1 MAENRYPATTR
12 YQSIDKTRVRNFTGY
27 EDDRIPSQG
36 FLPMDTPAAPRA
48 PSVAAQADEDGLRP
62 VDFDDPASPYFI
74 PPDQEYT
81 DTSPQPA
88 PDGGYGTLLSM
99 GAKRLAQS
107 ALGIADLLGAD
118 VANMQEAVARAVEED
133 YKSLSPEQRRRV
145 DAKWASIDEDSV
157 LQNPMAIISQ
167 LTVELPTL
175 ATVMAPGLI
184 AGRVGATIAKGAL
197 EKSATAAGE
206 RAAGQVGAV
215 GVPSEVVRKSV
226 TDAALTKGA
235 PSIGQAAAAAGAAA
249 GAAAEGAFVA
259 GISADQIRSGIM
271 EVPTEV
277 LETSPEYLR
286 LLDEHG
292 NDKAAREALIES
304 LGPTAWATGAA
315 SSILGAV
322 ASGYVA
328 KMLFGKP
335 GGTRLGNAGKAFL
348 AEGPVTEGPQ
358 EVLEDTMV
366 TGALQRADASK
377 ETQPAESFLA
387 GATLGGIPGAAVGAM
402 AHTSP
407 PPVRDVVVDEDLAA
421 LKEEKADLWK
431 IVAAKHDLTTP
442 NGRLAADIEFS
453 NLADDTGGI
462 PPGAAGTANE
472 EIARAKAQVQARG
485 PAGAGPTEGGGAPP
499 VPPGAPPTGP
509 AGPGTPP
516 SSDRNRILTAEEVK
530 ARLAAA
536 GLPMG
541 TSKPEPESQA
551 TIDAQAE
558 LVNDPN
564 NPKDAMTVTPG
575 SPQPTNIGPGVSKVE
590 FLDENG
596 EANTLYTTD
605 TELAS
610 LAGQADVLTDSQLG
624 QILYGRPEGKIGSD
638 GVVIVARNAEGLP
651 VHEVLTS
658 ADTFQRDLTGARAVM
673 PAGGM
678 IELSTAPKQ
687 LAERRT
693 LAEVEQDQA
702 IANAAPG
709 IAGAAVNA
717 ADAAAKMDEAVEKE
731 KASDAPTARASTA
744 QAAVAGFFSSREAK
758 KVEEG
763 RGGQRDT
770 ISQSEPGATKKSAAV
785 ALKESLNKVLDAA
798 VEGGV
803 IPRGEVERLSTAA
816 RVGVQEGQAPV
827 ANLLEKLTSKLAK
840 SNPLYRS
847 LVLAA
852 VEQGDIDELA
862 SLTDYLADIL
872 TGGDAQNLD
881 VTGTPLE
888 PTEAKVRRGSRRA
901 AEFASRDADNYGRP
915 KGVAKFDWVTA
926 VRSMDKAVRAL
937 LTTLSDTHDAIAD
950 AAAGKKREVLK
961 TSAQRTA
968 AETAAA
974 KRGGYRLGFATA
986 EENAAIDK
994 DIKEA
999 LQATKLFSQID
1010 DDNMGSVAAR
1020 KAFNA
1025 LTKVADRILASPTM
1039 QARRDREAVVLAKH
1053 REKNKGATKPAKP
1066 ASKKALTP
1074 AQHISRIKD
1083 GVARITAAT
1092 TLMQAQR
1099 AGTELAEAMIGAG
1112 ATTAQA
1118 NKFITFALKQRAK
1131 LNTEARTIL
1140 RENEIAL
1147 AAGLL
1152 ADIAQAEY
1160 QEASDELGEDAA
1172 AIAYDDDAAR
1182 ATSKDWLIDLE
1193 KSLGLGNKTQPDA
1206 ATVVRHKVD
1215 KKPSG
1220 DRVYT
1225 EAEKKLFAKKRKAQQ
1240 KKEDA
1245 AKARAEKKALKQKKD
1260 NSANTVAAKLKAK
1273 RAAAKEAADA
1283 KAAKVRANDE
1293 AAKARAAATDAKPL
1307 DEPRKN
1313 ALVTL
1318 KALATALRPSFMKVE
1333 QFMNLIAIGRM
1344 SSAAGTAFH
1353 RVFGT
1358 GDAPSPVARAVAAF
1372 RKALTP
1378 EQRKEHDDIIA
1389 LYTMPREVDL
1399 HPQLGNPTTRHQLLA
1414 ESAELR
1420 AFVERTGIAL
1430 PKALQYRTIQ
1440 KEAVQLEPLVSE
1452 TEAMSAATPEGALKP
1467 FTPAAAELRA
1477 KAQKAARLQNDA
1489 ITRRNDAAKARFVP
1503 TETHEY
1509 SEDGPGD
1516 KVSMADLVLEFA
1528 EATRVITAHAS
1539 DLPAYFS
1546 ERFSDSSEYGG
1557 AFGEDG
1563 VWTSGL
1569 TALFGDKVFTD
1580 LGVSPG
1586 SLMGLHTILE
1596 AFSKNEG
1603 ISQTFGPLL
1612 TRLLATIPDTTVVF
1626 SKLDKGFF
1634 VSVDGLMTRTRLP
1647 DGGLSHVINLGPG
1660 ATDSARVGEAVIVL
1674 LHEAVHAATTSLLE
1688 DIATGRNKDGATLIT
1703 GIIDVFNQARA
1714 AAPDSVSH
1722 YGLRNLQEFVAE
1734 ALTSPS
1740 FRTYLNGIM
1749 PTEAKKTWW
1758 RNLMA
1763 GVAKLLGMADEAPR
1777 LETLLGMAEQASFA
1791 LFEPKLQDAGHI
1803 GGLGKGVPTAISDL
1817 LTSKS
1822 RHRGKAA
1829 LAATPFNISAPRAA
1843 RMTRELN
1850 ERTGFGDKM
1859 QRGHM
1864 GLMNLDTMERKYRSL
1879 GDKIQRVMQFVGGS
1893 PLARLVHAT
1902 TSASN
1907 LARDIANT
1915 HVTLSRATAAL
1926 EFTERENL
1934 YKAMIES
1941 TLSGYFIDRALTS
1954 PHNSHLW
1961 DKKGSL
1967 KDEPAVRKAMAA
1979 RDALTPAAKLLY
1991 SQWRQALTQERQM
2004 RLGVLVKHATRTAG
2018 MTEGEAAKLY
2028 EFIVN
2033 QGKLGRATAQYMKA
2047 LPNAN
2052 KLKDNDLDDL
2062 ATTIKKILD
2071 ESELVG
2077 PYFPLHRDG
2086 DFAVTTPDGSHFE
2099 MHDSERDANKAAAAL
2114 RAKGQEAFV
2123 TRALDTVG
2131 DLAPADL
2138 QKLADEIRRTASTLP
2153 PSGLTGVQ
2161 AEAYNQFNTNIQHA
2175 ITKILASRTLYS
2187 SKLKRKG
2194 ILGTLPKDMAKAL
2207 ESHSRASVSVVST
2220 LDGAF
2225 DYNSG
2230 LSDLRKVALD
2240 YTLQQEGNL
2249 TQDEHILV
2257 GDLYNEMVM
2266 RASTIASDRD
2276 VTTTDQVLGR
2286 IGFFTYLGS
2295 PAYWLLNA
2303 TQTAVVGMPV
2313 LAGIADVTGARAV
2326 MSLKRAYGTLKKA
2339 TKGMGWRAL
2348 EDLNAV
2354 IAKLPQDQQE
2364 VMLKLIDDN
2373 AIQSTLAHE
2382 IGLLTTSSLSMSQTK
2397 AGQFAVPIYN
2407 AVVDVLQAVPDM
2419 VERFNRLSMAL
2430 AAMDAG
2436 VTDYTKIKD
2445 IVLASQFN
2453 YDSANRARLLKVMPK
2468 WAGGGARH
2476 IWTPMMMFK
2485 VFGFQMA
2492 ELVYGNLYDGFLSKA
2507 KTPAERAR
2515 ARKIFGGLVATH
2527 TVFGGAV
2534 GGLGLGLAST
2544 ILAGINGL
2552 LDDEDKIDPERAL
2565 TAFLTEHAGEYAA
2578 SIVMRGAPA
2587 ALGADF
2593 SGSTNLGSLL
2603 WMSKD
2608 TNWAQYGGI
2617 EQSVYSLLGPIA
2629 QYIGG
2634 GVIRPGAQLMDGDIS
2649 VAKFLETAVPLRLYK
2664 GLSQALRQQVN
2675 GLETQSGQAFM
2686 QPDEVSV
2693 WDSTIAALGM
2703 RPVAVTMRQDL
2714 FYGDRAYSRVL
2725 ENRKGEIIDMLRDAK
2740 SQDERADAQREQ
2752 SDWNAKMRERGNF
2765 KLIVTSR
2772 SVDASRKAHRQV
2784 QGEYSKG
2791 QYTRYD

>member
-12 YQSIDKTRVRNFTGY
+12 YQHVDNTRIRNITGFN
-27 EDDRIPSQG
+27 DNLTPSQG
-36 FLPMDTPAAPRA
+36 FLPLDEPAPRA
-48 PSVAAQADEDGLRP
+48 PSAAAQAKTGEITP
-62 VDFDDPASPYFI
+62 IDFDDPNSSFFI
-74 PPDQEYT
+74 PPDREYV
-81 DTSPQPA
+81 DTTAQPA

-118 VANMQEAVARAVEED
+118 VANMQESVARAVEAD

-145 DAKWASIDEDSV
+145 DAKWFSIDKDSV

-197 EKSATAAGE
+197 EKSAAAAGK
-206 RAAGQVGAV
+206 RAAGQLGAV
-215 GVPSEVVRKSV
+215 GIPAEAVRKSV

-235 PSIGQAAAAAGAAA
+235 PSIGRAAAAAGAAA
-249 GAAAEGAFVA
+249 GGATEGAFVA
-259 GISADQIRSGIM
+259 GISADQIRTGIM

-292 NDKAAREALIES
+292 NEKAAREALIES

-387 GATLGGIPGAAVGAM
+387 GATLGGIPGAAVGAL

-407 PPVRDVVVDEDLAA
+407 PPIRDVVVDEDLAA

-431 IVAAKHDLTTP
+431 IVAAKHDLKTP
-442 NGRLAADIEFS
+442 RGRLAADIEFS
-453 NLADDTGGI
+453 NLADDTRGA
-462 PPGAAGTANE
+462 PPVSATADD
-472 EIARAKAQVQARG
+472 EIGRAKAQVQARG

-499 VPPGAPPTGP
+499 VPPGVPPTGP
-509 AGPGTPP
+509 TGPGTPP
-516 SSDRNRILTAEEVK
+516 PPSDRNRMLTAEEVK
-530 ARLAAA
+530 ARMAGA

-541 TSKPEPESQA
+541 TSRPAPESQA

-564 NPKDAMTVTPG
+564 NPKTAMTVTPG
-575 SPQPTNIGPGVSKVE
+575 SPQPTNVGPGVSKVE

-605 TELAS
+605 AELAN

-693 LAEVEQDQA
+693 LAEVEQDQT
-702 IANAAPG
+702 IAAAAPG

-731 KASDAPTARASTA
+731 KASDAPTARAATA
-744 QAAVAGFFSSREAK
+744 QAAVASFFSSREAK

-763 RGGQRDT
+763 RVGQRDT
-770 ISQSEPGATKKSAAV
+770 ISQAEPGATKKSAAV

-816 RVGVQEGQAPV
+816 RIGVEEGQAPV

-852 VEQGDIDELA
+852 VEQGDIDELT

-872 TGGDAQNLD
+872 MGGDAQNLD
-881 VTGTPLE
+881 VAGTPLE
-888 PTEAKVRRGSRRA
+888 PVEAQVRRGSSRA
-901 AEFASRDADNYGRP
+901 TEFASREADKYGRP

-926 VRSMDKAVRAL
+926 VRSMDKVVRKLLDAL
-937 LTTLSDTHDAIAD
+937 GSTSDAITT
-950 AAAGKKREVLK
+950 AAGQGKKK
-961 TSAQRTA
+961 T
-968 AETAAA
+968 
-974 KRGGYRLGFATA
+974 GYGLGFATA

-994 DIKEA
+994 EIKEA
-999 LQATKLFSQID
+999 LQATKLFSQTD

-1039 QARRDREAVVLAKH
+1039 QTRRERETVVLAKH
-1053 REKNKGATKPAKP
+1053 REKNKGAAKPAKP

-1074 AQHISRIKD
+1074 AQHKGRIMD
-1083 GVARITAAT
+1083 GVARVTAAT
-1092 TLMQAQR
+1092 TVMQAQS
-1099 AGTELAEAMIGAG
+1099 AGTELALALIGAG
-1112 ATTAQA
+1112 ATKAQA
-1118 NKFITFALKQRAK
+1118 EKFVMFALEQRAE

-1140 RENEIAL
+1140 REDEIAQ

-1152 ADIAQAEY
+1152 ADTAQEEY
-1160 QEASDELGEDAA
+1160 QEASDELGEDTA

-1193 KSLGLGNKTQPDA
+1193 KSLGLGNKTKPDA
-1206 ATVVRHKVD
+1206 ATVVGNKVD

-1225 EAEKKLFAKKRKAQQ
+1225 EAEKKLFAKKRGAQQ
-1240 KKEDA
+1240 KKDDA
-1245 AKARAEKKALKQKKD
+1245 AKTRAEKKALKQKKD

-1273 RAAAKEAADA
+1273 RAAEKEAADA

-1293 AAKARAAATDAKPL
+1293 AAKARAAAAATAAKPL
-1307 DEPRKN
+1307 TEPRKN

-1318 KALATALRPSFMKVE
+1318 KALATALKPSFMKVE

-1378 EQRKEHDDIIA
+1378 EQRKEFDDIVA
-1389 LYTMPREVDL
+1389 LYTMPRNVDL
-1399 HPQLGNPTTRHQLLA
+1399 HPQLGNPTTRYQLLA

-1420 AFVERTGIAL
+1420 AFVERTGIAV

-1440 KEAVQLEPLVSE
+1440 KGALQLEPLVSE
-1452 TEAMSAATPEGALKP
+1452 SEAMANATPEGALKP
-1467 FTPAAAELRA
+1467 FLPAVAELRA

-1489 ITRRNDAAKARFVP
+1489 ITRRNDAAKVRFVP

-1516 KVSMADLVLEFA
+1516 KVAMADLVVEFA

-1546 ERFSDSSEYGG
+1546 GKYAGDAEYSGVFS
-1557 AFGEDG
+1557 EDG
-1563 VWTSGL
+1563 IWGPGL
-1569 TALFGDKVFTD
+1569 TSLFGDKVFTD
-1580 LGVSPG
+1580 LGINLNSP
-1586 SLMGLHTILE
+1586 MKGLRTILE

-1612 TRLLATIPDTTVVF
+1612 TRLLAIAPDTTVVF
-1626 SKLDKGFF
+1626 SKHSDLHY
-1634 VSVDGLMTRTRLP
+1634 VSGMMVRTRLP
-1647 DGGLSHVINLGPG
+1647 NGKLSHVINLGPN
-1660 ATDSARVGEAVIVL
+1660 ALDPARVGETVIVL

-1688 DIATGRNKDGATLIT
+1688 DIATGRNKDGALLIT
-1703 GIIDVFNQARA
+1703 GLIDVFNQARA
-1714 AAPDSVSH
+1714 ASPDSASH
-1722 YGLRNLQEFVAE
+1722 YGMRNLQEFVAE
-1734 ALTSPS
+1734 ALTSPA

-1749 PTEAKKTWW
+1749 PVEAKKTWW

-1791 LFEPKLQDAGHI
+1791 LFEPALHAAGVE
-1803 GGLGKGVPTAISDL
+1803 GGVSKSTPKAIQDL
-1817 LTSKS
+1817 LGTKE
-1822 RHRGKAA
+1822 RYRGKST
-1829 LAATPFNISAPRAA
+1829 LVATPFAPRAA
-1843 RMTRELN
+1843 RMARELN
-1850 ERTGFGDKM
+1850 EKTGFGDKL
-1859 QRGHM
+1859 QRAHLGF
-1864 GLMNLDTMERKYRSL
+1864 MNLDTLERKYRSL
-1879 GDKIQRVMQFVGGS
+1879 SDKIQKVMQFEGGS

-1915 HVTLSRATAAL
+1915 HVNLSRATAAL

-1961 DKKGSL
+1961 DKKGNL

-2028 EFIVN
+2028 DFIVN
-2033 QGKLGRATAQYMKA
+2033 QGKLGRATAQYMKT

-2052 KLKDNDLDDL
+2052 KIKDNDLDDL

-2099 MHDSERDANKAAAAL
+2099 MHDNEREANKAAAAL

-2230 LSDLRKVALD
+2230 LNDLRKVSLD
-2240 YTLQQEGNL
+2240 YTLQQEGDL

-2257 GDLYNEMVM
+2257 GDIYNEMVM

-2313 LAGIADVTGARAV
+2313 LAGLADVSGARAV
-2326 MSLKRAYGTLKKA
+2326 MSLKRAYGTLKKI

-2348 EDLNAV
+2348 DDLNAV
-2354 IAKLPQDQQE
+2354 IARLPQDQQE

-2397 AGQFAVPIYN
+2397 AGQYAVPIYN

-2419 VERFNRLSMAL
+2419 VERFNRMSMAL

-2468 WAGGGARH
+2468 WAGSGARH
-2476 IWTPMMMFK
+2476 IVTPMMMFK
-2485 VFGFQMA
+2485 VFGVQMA
-2492 ELVYGNLYDGFLSKA
+2492 ELVYGNLYDGFLSRA

-2527 TVFGGAV
+2527 TVFGGLT

-2578 SIVMRGAPA
+2578 SIMMRGAPA

-2593 SGSTNLGSLL
+2593 SRSINLGSLL

-2634 GVIRPGAQLMDGDIS
+2634 GVIRPAAQLMDGDIS

-2664 GLSQALRQQVN
+2664 GLSQAVRQQVN
-2675 GLETQSGQAFM
+2675 GLETQAGQSFM

-2693 WDSTIAALGM
+2693 WDSTVAALGM

-2714 FYGDRAYSRVL
+2714 FYGDRTYSRVL

-2740 SQDERADAQREQ
+2740 SQDERADARREQ
-2752 SDWNAKMRERGNF
+2752 SAWNAKMRERGNF
-2765 KLIVTSR
+2765 RLIVTSR

-2784 QGEYSKG
+2784 QDEYSKG